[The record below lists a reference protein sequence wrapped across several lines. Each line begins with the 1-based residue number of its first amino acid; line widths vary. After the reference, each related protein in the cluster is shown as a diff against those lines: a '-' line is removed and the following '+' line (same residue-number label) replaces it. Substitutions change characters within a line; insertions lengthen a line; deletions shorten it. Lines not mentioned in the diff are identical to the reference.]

1 LPAPIFKDLMSLPI
15 DPTRL
20 DTNTPIFCFSTT
32 DWHETWGSRQHL
44 MLRLAQCGNPVL
56 FIERQVGPEQ
66 LIRDPAL
73 RLRKIAAW
81 KSIRLRQPIENL
93 WIWQPPLLPPGR
105 YYSNHL
111 NQLGQKILIRQI
123 RPLIHKLGL
132 SAPILWL
139 YPPQSAP
146 LLGAFGERLS
156 LYHCIE
162 NFSGNQSGIKRRVM
176 QSEERLLL
184 QSADLVFTHSE
195 GLIHL
200 YSGLTKREITLVPS
214 AADVSYFQSIPSVDP
229 LVSQIPH
236 PSLGV
241 VGTLDGRLNVELLE
255 GIVHSHPAWH
265 LVLIGQWHPERVSL
279 DPLRNFPNVHFLG
292 PQPYEKLPSL
302 LNGLD
307 IFLIPYILNEMTVYI
322 SPIKLYEYLAVGK
335 PIVSTG
341 LPEVMKY
348 KDFVRVA
355 SDAHDFIQNIQTAL
369 EDDSPDRVMTR
380 RVFARQHSW
389 EARLDKM
396 LNVIDETLKGKI
408 DGTS

>member
-1 LPAPIFKDLMSLPI
+1 MSLPI
-15 DPTRL
+15 DLTHL
-20 DTNTPIFCFSTT
+20 DTKIPILCFSTT
-32 DWHETWGSRQHL
+32 DWYENWGSRQHI
-44 MLRLAQCGNPVL
+44 MLRMAQRGHPVL

-81 KSIRLRQPIENL
+81 KSIRLNQLIENF
-93 WIWQPPLLPPGR
+93 WTWQPPLLPPGR
-105 YYSNHL
+105 YYNNHL

-123 RPLIHKLGL
+123 RSLILKLGL
-132 SAPILWL
+132 PSPILWL

-162 NFSGNQSGIKRRVM
+162 NFSGNQAGIKRRVM

-184 QSADLVFTHSE
+184 QRADLVFTHSE
-195 GLIHL
+195 GLFHL
-200 YSGLTKREITLVPS
+200 YGELAQREITLVPS
-214 AADVSYFQSIPSVDP
+214 AADVSYFQSISLIDP

-255 GIVHSHPAWH
+255 SIVHSHPTWH
-265 LVLIGQWHPERVSL
+265 LVLIGQWHPERVDL
-279 DPLRNFPNVHFLG
+279 QLLKNFSNVHFLG
-292 PQPYEKLPSL
+292 QQPYDKLPYL

-307 IFLIPYILNEMTVYI
+307 IFLIPYVLNEMTVYI

-348 KDFVRVA
+348 KDYVRVA
-355 SDAHDFIQNIQTAL
+355 SDAHDFIQNIQIAL
-369 EDDSPDRVMTR
+369 EEDTPAKVNSR

-389 EARLDKM
+389 EARLEKM
-396 LNVIDETLKGKI
+396 LGVIEETLKRKSV
-408 DGTS
+408 DTR